1 MSNWSPPPASLPAW
15 AQKQDDDDQ
24 KVKDVKQLLSVTTS
38 RMRET
43 HSEFLAKKRY
53 SEELERYVKD
63 MQKEID
69 TLKEEIKHNNELIN
83 MQRAHIHSLSI
94 LMPKKR
100 KRPAAAYCVYVRE
113 IRSGATWPTRVESTV
128 MTTSAPTAP
137 VQMIRREWRIA
148 IIAAMKNVRSPI
160 SVARITAKAS
170 PNALE
175 KAANEKLDN
184 ELSDG
189 FSADSDAS
197 WACALPSNTS
207 SAIRGTAE
215 VHTSIAT
222 MTCSHTKHAQHNA

>member
-1 MSNWSPPPASLPAW
+1 
-15 AQKQDDDDQ
+15 
-24 KVKDVKQLLSVTTS
+24 
-38 RMRET
+38 
-43 HSEFLAKKRY
+43 
-53 SEELERYVKD
+53 
-63 MQKEID
+63 
-69 TLKEEIKHNNELIN
+69 
-83 MQRAHIHSLSI
+83 
-94 LMPKKR
+94 MPKKR

-184 ELSDG
+184 ELSEG

-207 SAIRGTAE
+207 SAIRGAAE
-215 VHTSIAT
+215 VHIAT
-222 MTCSHTKHAQHNA
+222 I